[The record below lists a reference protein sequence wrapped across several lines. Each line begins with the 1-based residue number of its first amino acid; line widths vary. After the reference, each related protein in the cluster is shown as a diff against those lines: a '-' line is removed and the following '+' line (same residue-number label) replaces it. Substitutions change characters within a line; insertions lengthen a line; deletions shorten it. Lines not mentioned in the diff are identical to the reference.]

1 MIFFPNALTSSI
13 SVLLLPVI
21 SESYAIGDMETVN
34 KSIMRTVK
42 FCAVMGLVCMGGF
55 LLTGRWVGT
64 NLFQSELAGHF
75 IITLSF
81 ICPFMYLDTTLSSI
95 LQGLGMVGKVFS
107 INVVCLLVRLAFV
120 FLAVPKIGITGYLW
134 GILAS
139 QMLLCVLYLACLY
152 FKRKDF

>member
-1 MIFFPNALTSSI
+1 
-13 SVLLLPVI
+13 
-21 SESYAIGDMETVN
+21 
-34 KSIMRTVK
+34 
-42 FCAVMGLVCMGGF
+42 
-55 LLTGRWVGT
+55 
-64 NLFQSELAGHF
+64 
-75 IITLSF
+75 
-81 ICPFMYLDTTLSSI
+81 
-95 LQGLGMVGKVFS
+95 MVGKVFS